1 MKNMKKAQFG
11 ALIKAGAKAAVKKA
25 PRTAKSAFKTKQLKQ
40 GLNNAFDK
48 KFPSFE
54 EDLKSAV
61 RNVARKDMKKK
72 FQDIDNGL
80 DKTSSPSEKISNA
93 VKPKPKMKMGGSL
106 KPVDKSKNPGL
117 AKLPTPVRNK
127 MGYQKYGGAV
137 DMMQAGGVV
146 KSQPKR
152 MGPIDP
158 NGAYTKVQERTLA
171 GKKVAAPKLVKDKEL
186 GATKMKKGG
195 KVSKKK

>member
-1 MKNMKKAQFG
+1 MKK
-11 ALIKAGAKAAVKKA
+11 
-25 PRTAKSAFKTKQLKQ
+25 
-40 GLNNAFDK
+40 
-48 KFPSFE
+48 
-54 EDLKSAV
+54 
-61 RNVARKDMKKK
+61 
-72 FQDIDNGL
+72 
-80 DKTSSPSEKISNA
+80 
-93 VKPKPKMKMGGSL
+93 KMKMGGSL
-106 KPVDKSKNPGL
+106 KSVDKGKNPGL

-127 MGYQKYGGAV
+127 MDYKKHGGDV

-146 KSQPKR
+146 KTQPKR